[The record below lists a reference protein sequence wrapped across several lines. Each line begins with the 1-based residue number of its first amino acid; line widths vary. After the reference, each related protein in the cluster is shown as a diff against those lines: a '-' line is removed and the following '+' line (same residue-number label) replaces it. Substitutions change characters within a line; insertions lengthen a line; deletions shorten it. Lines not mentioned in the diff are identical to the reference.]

1 MPQHASYDLM
11 AEACFT
17 LTELSPFSLNELFAT
32 LHLQSG
38 TVSHH
43 I

>member
-1 MPQHASYDLM
+1 MPRHASYDLM

-17 LTELSPFSLNELFAT
+17 LTELGMFSLNELFAT
-32 LHLQSG
+32 LHLQPG
-38 TVSHH
+38 KVSHH